1 MTPTARD
8 SMSPAQ
14 RLQPAPRAFSTAF
27 GLLMVAAAEVQAHGL
42 ALVAAALAGVAVLA
56 GLQFRPAATI
66 AVLLTISVI
75 VLSDPSPMYA
85 ALSGLCAAAYLVL
98 RHAVGA
104 PAVVTATQ
112 PTMIAAVGFTFAGVA
127 ASSFSPQLP
136 WLPLLAPLAVFGIYA
151 LATRPFL
158 AGRSWPTRTGS
169 ADYRR

>member
-1 MTPTARD
+1 MTPRGRE

-27 GLLMVAAAEVQAHGL
+27 GLLMVAAAQVQAHGPAL
-42 ALVAAALAGVAVLA
+42 AAAALAVVAVVA

-66 AVLLTISVI
+66 AVLLTISVM
-75 VLSDPSPMYA
+75 VLSNPSPMYA
-85 ALSGLCAAAYLVL
+85 ALSGLSAAAYLVL
-98 RHAVGA
+98 RHAAGP
-104 PAVVTATQ
+104 PAAVTATQ
-112 PTMIAAVGFTFAGVA
+112 PTMSAAVAFTFAGVA

-158 AGRSWPTRTGS
+158 AGRSWRTRTGS
-169 ADYRR
+169 PDYRR